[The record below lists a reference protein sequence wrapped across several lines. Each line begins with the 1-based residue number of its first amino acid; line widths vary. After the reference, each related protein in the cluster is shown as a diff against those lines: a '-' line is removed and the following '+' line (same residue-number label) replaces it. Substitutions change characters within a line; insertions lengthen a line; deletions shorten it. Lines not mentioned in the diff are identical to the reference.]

1 MVWGL
6 QNSMQEIDFGGIWVC
21 LRALRSSLI
30 RPKVSASIHHF
41 RSTLIAFTTPSNRWR
56 SSFFWLLLLLSL
68 VCNLRAVE
76 NGEESGSARAQ
87 GQPSL
92 VLAEAPRTKA
102 PAAQTAKSVQTAIAP
117 AKPAA
122 KAREKVSDI
131 LWAKAA
137 RTVAEVLEQQ
147 HYLQQPLG
155 NGLSNRALE
164 RYFDAL
170 DPDRLY
176 FLKTDIQQFRD
187 ILGAGFARALH
198 DGRWDAIDRVIA
210 VLSERKATCAVWVEE
225 LLAQTWDFNQPWEV
239 ELSREH
245 ADWPADEK
253 ESKQAWREQLGSEVL
268 AELLD
273 GMDLNETLERV
284 RQRYRGELH
293 ASPGARGDRLAP
305 ALAALARACDP
316 HSDYLTQE
324 EFEDTESELNLTRV
338 GIGVTL
344 DKDPGGLKV
353 IAIMPGG
360 PAQRDGRVRVN
371 DRIVAIAEETTPFRD
386 LDGLTFH
393 ESVRLL
399 RGKAGAVVRLKV
411 APARSS
417 DPAARTVVEIRREQI
432 RSHEG
437 EAYAKVVHTSNAGQ
451 SQRFGWIVIPAFY
464 GNESGAAG
472 AQASSMSKDVAA
484 LVRRLK
490 AESVAGVVLDLRGNL
505 GGLLEEAVELG
516 GLFCGSMAIVAVRI
530 PNQPIEVM
538 TPVRQK
544 KQIYDGPL
552 VVLVDRESASASEL
566 VAGAL
571 QDHAR
576 AVVVGGEQTFGK
588 GSVQASIPL
597 SELLNVRSRLPLGGL
612 MLTIGK
618 FYRVNGQSTQIVG
631 ARPDIVLPSSADI
644 PSRGES
650 ALVGYLEHDAIDP
663 VKRSAAGNVTF
674 SMLQALGER
683 SLARVSQ
690 SEGFRLIQEE
700 RQRLREEAQ
709 ANRLTLRESDRRQNA
724 LLDEERHS
732 RLQSASVESA
742 SALGAARFQR
752 LLIEDLRLKK
762 LPLLDQDPIAN
773 PDPEGFVTEIE
784 TLAVVRD
791 LAEISPK
798 R

>member
-1 MVWGL
+1 MV
-6 QNSMQEIDFGGIWVC
+6 
-21 LRALRSSLI
+21 
-30 RPKVSASIHHF
+30 
-41 RSTLIAFTTPSNRWR
+41 
-56 SSFFWLLLLLSL
+56 FWPLLLLSL
-68 VCNLRAVE
+68 ACDLRAVD
-76 NGEESGSARAQ
+76 SGDETVGLRAQ

-92 VLAEAPRTKA
+92 LFAEAPRAKA
-102 PAAQTAKSVQTAIAP
+102 PPARTAKSEQTVNAPAP
-117 AKPAA
+117 AKPVA
-122 KAREKVSDI
+122 KTHGKVSDI

-176 FLKTDIQQFRD
+176 FLETDIQHFRD
-187 ILGAGFARALH
+187 IFGAGFARALH
-198 DGRWDAIDRVIA
+198 DGRWDAIDRVSTI
-210 VLSERKATCAVWVEE
+210 LRERKERCAVWVEE
-225 LLAQTWDFNQPWEV
+225 LLAQNWDFTQPWDV

-245 ADWPADEK
+245 AEWPADEQ
-253 ESKQAWREQLGSEVL
+253 ESKQAWREQLGSEVV
-268 AELLD
+268 AEILD

-284 RQRYRGELH
+284 RQKYRGELLN
-293 ASPGARGDRLAP
+293 SRGSLGDRLAP

-338 GIGVTL
+338 GIGVTV
-344 DKDPGGLKV
+344 DKEPGGLKV

-371 DRIVAIAEETTPFRD
+371 DRIVAIAEANTPFRD
-386 LDGLTFH
+386 LEGLTFH

-399 RGKAGAVVRLKV
+399 RGKEGAIVRLKV
-411 APARSS
+411 APARLS
-417 DPAARTVVEIRREQI
+417 DPAARAVVEIRREQI

-437 EAYAKVVHTSNAGQ
+437 EAYAKVVHASNAGQ
-451 SQRFGWIVIPAFY
+451 AQRFGWIVIPAFY

-472 AQASSMSKDVAA
+472 GQSSSVAKDVAA

-490 AESVAGVVLDLRGNL
+490 AESVAGMVLDLRGNL

-516 GLFCGSMAIVAVRI
+516 GLFCGSMAIAAVRI

-544 KQIYDGPL
+544 KQLYDGPL

-588 GSVQASIPL
+588 GSVQAAIPL
-597 SELLNVRSRLPLGGL
+597 TELLNVRSRLPLGGL
-612 MLTIGK
+612 MITIGK

-631 ARPDIVLPSSADI
+631 TRPDIVLPSTADI
-644 PSRGES
+644 PSRGEC
-650 ALVGYLEHDAIDP
+650 ALIGCLEHDAIDP
-663 VKRSAAGNVTF
+663 VKRSAEGNITF

-683 SLARVSQ
+683 SMARVSQ
-690 SEGFRLIQEE
+690 SVGFSLIQEE

-732 RLQSASVESA
+732 RLQLASIEFA
-742 SALGAARFQR
+742 SALGATRFQR
-752 LLIEDLRLKK
+752 LLIEDLRLKN
-762 LPLLDQDPIAN
+762 LPLRDEDPIAN
-773 PDPEGFVTEIE
+773 PDPEGFLTEIE

-791 LAEISPK
+791 LAEMCRK

>member
-1 MVWGL
+1 MRG
-6 QNSMQEIDFGGIWVC
+6 IDFGGIWVC
-21 LRALRSSLI
+21 LRTLRSSLI

-41 RSTLIAFTTPSNRWR
+41 PSPPIAFSTSGKRWR
-56 SSFFWLLLLLSL
+56 SLVFWPLLLLSL
-68 VCNLRAVE
+68 LCDLRALE
-76 NGEESGSARAQ
+76 NLEERGIVQAQ
-87 GQPSL
+87 GPPSF
-92 VLAEAPRTKA
+92 VFSQAPHAKA
-102 PAAQTAKSVQTAIAP
+102 PAASTPKSGQTAESGKAASALV
-117 AKPAA
+117 KPTA

-147 HYLQQPLG
+147 HYLQQPFG
-155 NGLSNRALE
+155 NGASNRALE

-187 ILGAGFARALH
+187 TLGPGFARAVH
-198 DGRWDAIDRVIA
+198 DGRWDAIDRVST
-210 VLSERKATCAVWVEE
+210 VLSQRKANCAVWVEE
-225 LLAQTWDFNQPWEV
+225 LLTQSWDFNQPWDV

-245 ADWPADEK
+245 ADWPADEQ
-253 ESKQAWREQLGSEVL
+253 EAKQAWREQLGSEVL

-284 RQRYRGELH
+284 RQKYRGELQV
-293 ASPGARGDRLAP
+293 SPGSRGDRLAP

-338 GIGVTL
+338 GIGVTV
-344 DKDPGGLKV
+344 DKDPGGLRV
-353 IAIMPGG
+353 IAIVPGG

-371 DRIVAIAEETTPFRD
+371 DRIVAIADASTPFRE
-386 LDGLTFH
+386 LEGLTFH
-393 ESVRLL
+393 QSVRLL
-399 RGKAGAVVRLKV
+399 RGKEGAVVRLKV

-437 EAYAKVVHTSNAGQ
+437 EAYAKVVHTSNGGQ
-451 SQRFGWIVIPAFY
+451 TQRFGWIVIPAFY

-472 AQASSMSKDVAA
+472 GQGSSVSRDVAA

-516 GLFCGSMAIVAVRI
+516 GLFCGSMAIAAVRI

-544 KQIYDGPL
+544 KQLYDGPL

-588 GSVQASIPL
+588 GSVQAAIPL
-597 SELLNVRSRLPLGGL
+597 TELLNVRSRLPLGGL

-631 ARPDIVLPSSADI
+631 TRPDVVLPSTADI

-650 ALVGYLEHDAIDP
+650 ALIGYLEHDAIDP
-663 VKRSAAGNVTF
+663 VKRSVAGNVTF

-690 SEGFRLIQEE
+690 SEGFSLIREE

-724 LLDEERHS
+724 LLDEDRYS
-732 RLQSASVESA
+732 RLQSASAESA
-742 SALGAARFQR
+742 AALGTRRFQR

-762 LPLLDQDPIAN
+762 LPMLDEDPIAN
-773 PDPEGFVTEIE
+773 PDPEGFITEIE

-791 LAEISPK
+791 LAELSPK

>member
-1 MVWGL
+1 MSVFL
-6 QNSMQEIDFGGIWVC
+6 PV
-21 LRALRSSLI
+21 
-30 RPKVSASIHHF
+30 V
-41 RSTLIAFTTPSNRWR
+41 
-56 SSFFWLLLLLSL
+56 LLLLL
-68 VCNLRAVE
+68 CDLRAVE
-76 NGEESGSARAQ
+76 HPAEADGSRATRQTLFVLSEESR
-87 GQPSL
+87 
-92 VLAEAPRTKA
+92 VKA
-102 PAAQTAKSVQTAIAP
+102 PAASSAKVGESANP
-117 AKPAA
+117 LAKQAA
-122 KAREKVSDI
+122 RAREKVSDT
-131 LWAKAA
+131 LWAKTA

-147 HYLQQPLG
+147 HYLQQPFG
-155 NGLSNRALE
+155 SGLSIRALE
-164 RYFDAL
+164 RYFDGL

-187 ILGAGFARALH
+187 DLGPGFARALR
-198 DGRWDAIDRVIA
+198 DGSWDAIDRVSA
-210 VLSERKATCAVWVEE
+210 VLSQRKANCAIWVEE
-225 LLAQTWDFNQPWEV
+225 LLAQTWDFNQPWDV

-245 ADWPADEK
+245 ADWPADEQ

-273 GMDLNETLERV
+273 GMDLNDTLERV
-284 RQRYRGELH
+284 RRKYRAELL
-293 ASPGARGDRLAP
+293 AVPGARGDRLAP

-338 GIGVTL
+338 GIGVTV
-344 DKDPGGLKV
+344 DRDPGGLKI

-371 DRIVAIAEETTPFRD
+371 DRIVAIAEGMAPFRD
-386 LDGLTFH
+386 LEGLTFH

-399 RGKAGAVVRLKV
+399 RGKEGAVVRLKV

-417 DPAARTVVEIRREQI
+417 DPAARTLVEIRREQI

-437 EAYAKVVHTSNAGQ
+437 EAYAKVVHTQNGGAA
-451 SQRFGWIVIPAFY
+451 QRFGWVVIPSFY
-464 GNESGAAG
+464 GNESNAAG
-472 AQASSMSKDVAA
+472 GQLSSVSKDVAA

-490 AESVAGVVLDLRGNL
+490 VESVAGVVLDLRGNL

-516 GLFCGSMAIVAVRI
+516 GLFCGSMAIAAVRI

-544 KQIYDGPL
+544 RQLYDGPL
-552 VVLVDRESASASEL
+552 VVLVDRDSASASEL

-588 GSVQASIPL
+588 GSVQAAIPL
-597 SELLNVRSRLPLGGL
+597 TELLNVRSRLPLGGL

-631 ARPDIVLPSSADI
+631 TRPDIVLPSTADI

-650 ALVGYLEHDAIDP
+650 ALIGCLEHDAIAP
-663 VKRSAAGNVTF
+663 VKRSASGNVTF
-674 SMLQALGER
+674 SILQALGER

-690 SEGFRLIQEE
+690 SEGFSLIREE

-724 LLDEERHS
+724 LADEERYS
-732 RLQSASVESA
+732 RLQAA
-742 SALGAARFQR
+742 SAEFAMALGPRKFQR
-752 LLIEDLRLKK
+752 LLMEDLRLKK
-762 LPLLDQDPIAN
+762 LHLLDQDPIAN
-773 PDPEGFVTEIE
+773 PDPEGFITEIE
-784 TLAVVRD
+784 TLAIIRD
-791 LAEISPK
+791 LVEMS
-798 R
+798 RNR